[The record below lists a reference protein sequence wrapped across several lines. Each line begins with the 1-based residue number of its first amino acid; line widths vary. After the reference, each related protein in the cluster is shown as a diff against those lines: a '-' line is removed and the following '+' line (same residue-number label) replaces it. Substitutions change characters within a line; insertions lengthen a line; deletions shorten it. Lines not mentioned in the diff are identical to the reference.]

1 MKHVI
6 VAMMSVLLLSAC
18 GDGGNESQSDPI
30 DDTPANGTTSAPT
43 DQDPT
48 PQTGTGGQSPVESP
62 TGTEKR

>member
-1 MKHVI
+1 MRHLI
-6 VAMMSVLLLSAC
+6 IPLMSVLLLSAC
-18 GDGGNESQSDPI
+18 GDGGNDSQTDPV
-30 DDTPANGTTSAPT
+30 DNTPASGASSAPT